1 MYSLFLKR
9 LSTILA
15 SVDFRVLLSRFSIQI
30 SGVIS
35 TCRILPLKFESKS
48 GQNNPK
54 KRRSLRLWTVSKTC
68 ILLFLSTFLPQ
79 ELQAKKKVKIEER
92 EVPQQSAQM
101 SLKALY
107 NSLDPLSISQHLAF
121 YELYAE
127 TKEGKEALHRAWK
140 LLSKE
145 TEPGVE
151 MATKLPQLD
160 INAII
165 SLVTRQSFD
174 SPVKLS
180 EDQLELISKISG
192 KLCNRKLKGFAAT
205 SKEEVLKLPPEEI
218 DLSRGLLL
226 FQFDE
231 SANPME
237 EIKQYEASIDLMALQ
252 IAARLAQDSTN
263 EDKIREINRFIFQ
276 EMQFR
281 FPPHSLY
288 ANDIDLYT
296 FLPSVIEGRQGVCL
310 GVSILYLS
318 LAQRLDLPLEII
330 TPPGHI
336 YVRYNNGSK
345 IINIETTARGTDL
358 PSEVYLG
365 INTRKLQMR
374 NMKEVIGLAFMNQA
388 AVFWTRQDYVKTVS
402 LYEKA
407 ALFLPGDPL
416 LKMFMGFNYL
426 FVGRSADGV
435 NLLRE
440 IRHLTFNEAVSK
452 ETIPEDYLS
461 GKIDEEGIKAVFLPV
476 DETRES
482 IVKKQKE
489 LQKILKRYPNYR
501 AGQLHLATTWL
512 QLGRGSE
519 AKEILESYH
528 KIDPHSSIIEYYLAI
543 LCIERLD
550 YNQAWS
556 YLNQAE
562 SLVHARGHHPKALSS
577 IRETLRRISPEP

>member
-1 MYSLFLKR
+1 MYSLF
-9 LSTILA
+9 
-15 SVDFRVLLSRFSIQI
+15 F
-30 SGVIS
+30 
-35 TCRILPLKFESKS
+35 
-48 GQNNPK
+48 
-54 KRRSLRLWTVSKTC
+54 KTFV
-68 ILLFLSTFLPQ
+68 LLFLSTFLSQ

-92 EVPQQSAQM
+92 KLPEQSAQL

-107 NSLDPLSISQHLAF
+107 NSLDPLSVSQHLAF

-127 TKEGKEALHRAWK
+127 TKEGKEALHKAWE
-140 LLSKE
+140 LLTKE
-145 TEPGVE
+145 T
-151 MATKLPQLD
+151 LPVAEITTRLPHFD
-160 INAII
+160 IHAII

-174 SPVKLS
+174 APVKLS
-180 EDQLELISKISG
+180 EDQFELISKISG
-192 KLCNRKLKGFAAT
+192 KLCNRKLKGAAAT
-205 SKEEVLKLPPEEI
+205 TKEEVLQLPSEDI
-218 DLSRGLLL
+218 DISRGLLI

-231 SANPME
+231 SENPME

-252 IAARLAQDSTN
+252 IAARLAPSATH

-310 GVSILYLS
+310 GISILYLS
-318 LAQRLDLPLEII
+318 LAQRLDLPLTIV

-345 IINIETTARGTDL
+345 TINIETTARGTDL

-388 AVFWTRQDYVKTVS
+388 AVFWSKQDYTKTVAF
-402 LYEKA
+402 YEKA
-407 ALFLPGDPL
+407 ALFLPKDPL

-440 IRHLTFNEAVSK
+440 IRHLTFEEAVSQ
-452 ETIPEDYLS
+452 ETIPDDYLS
-461 GKIDEEGIKAVFLPV
+461 GKIDAEGIKAVFLPV

-489 LQKILKRYPNYR
+489 LEKILKRYPNYR

-512 QLGRGSE
+512 QLGRSSE
-519 AKEILESYH
+519 AKEILECYH
-528 KIDPHSSIIEYYLAI
+528 KIDPHNSIIEYYLAI

-562 SLVHARGHHPKALSS
+562 SLVHSRGHHPKALSS
-577 IRETLRRISPEP
+577 IRESLRRISPEPLIKIYGNLCN